1 MTKNDKK
8 CETNET
14 CPSCLKN
21 GGKDMIM
28 PRKMRRMIVIASMI
42 VLLSIIAIVIFL
54 VYKNTDMFK
63 SSSTLF
69 TKYIGQNL
77 ENIEAIY
84 DRVGISDYNTLLQQN
99 KYTTETQVKVNHTA
113 NIGTSSENTKNSI
126 SQLKLKINGQIDN
139 SNQYKYQDIN
149 LLNND
154 EKVAQIEYIQS
165 GITHGI
171 KFSDLFNQYLLANN
185 ENLKEL
191 FRKMGYTEE
200 QVENIPDT
208 IEFNNDFKSIFE
220 FSKEETQNLKTKY
233 ISIINSNVSKDNFS
247 KQKDQ
252 TIQVMGKNIKVNSY
266 ILTVTKEQ
274 LNNILIKMLEEL
286 KQDETILTKIDKL
299 ENILALYQFKETI
312 NLREQFVKKLDSLI
326 MDITKNNIGKEEA
339 KIMVYESNQTTIRTV
354 IQHPDYE
361 IGIDVLPS
369 QTEDYIQISYQN
381 TTTEN
386 EQILTYKKASEETS
400 VVFANK
406 KEGKTT
412 QYSFVVNEK
421 VEGNRCEKS
430 IVATYENES
439 NRVEATVDQKIN
451 MVNSF
456 ENEVVLEEGN
466 AINLS
471 ELETEQVQAILD
483 RVNNSVSKEIDEIT
497 TNVIEKEDLRKLEEV
512 IGIAKEQETL
522 ESMGITETE
531 KKRFNSK
538 FEILQGE
545 EVDSSAILNLI
556 NAIQENLIDLEVV
569 SNTELKLKLDRLNKK
584 EEVAT
589 TLSSFIENNKN
600 RKYDVKVE
608 YDEATGLVSD
618 ILLTMLEK

>member
-1 MTKNDKK
+1 
-8 CETNET
+8 
-14 CPSCLKN
+14 
-21 GGKDMIM
+21 MIM